1 MAPTTDLTL
10 HFDPQGALLRSTL
23 DCEEEVF
30 AERYDWPREDTR
42 AYYAPYDASS
52 TYIAVAEDDGRV
64 VAMARYI
71 LPSNVGLATINELA
85 LEWGIDDGE
94 GLVASTG
101 LDLRRTWDVASVAV
115 RKDARRYG
123 VVPAA
128 ALYHGLIKASA
139 VNDVR
144 GFVSLIDERV
154 RRLLSMFGL
163 MVHPIPGTTT
173 AAYGGSQ
180 ATTPVWAD
188 AATFVGDQRRNNP
201 DAYRLVTLG
210 VGLDG
215 VRVPGPEAFRLR
227 RPAATRSPFSQI
239 DLTDALVGS
248 GHRQVV

>member
-1 MAPTTDLTL
+1 
-10 HFDPQGALLRSTL
+10 
-23 DCEEEVF
+23 
-30 AERYDWPREDTR
+30 
-42 AYYAPYDASS
+42 
-52 TYIAVAEDDGRV
+52 
-64 VAMARYI
+64 
-71 LPSNVGLATINELA
+71 
-85 LEWGIDDGE
+85 
-94 GLVASTG
+94 
-101 LDLRRTWDVASVAV
+101 
-115 RKDARRYG
+115 

-163 MVHPIPGTTT
+163 VVHPIPGTTT

-188 AATFVGDQRRNNP
+188 AAAFVGDQRRNNP
-201 DAYRLVTLG
+201 EAYRLITLG

-227 RPAATRSPFSQI
+227 RPAATRSPFSRI

-248 GHRQVV
+248 GHREVLQA